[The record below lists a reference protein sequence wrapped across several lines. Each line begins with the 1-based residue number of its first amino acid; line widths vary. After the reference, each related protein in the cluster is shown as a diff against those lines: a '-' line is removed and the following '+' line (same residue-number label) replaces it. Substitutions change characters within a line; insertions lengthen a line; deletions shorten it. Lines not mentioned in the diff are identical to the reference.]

1 MLVPVFALPLATQ
14 LVIAVADG
22 GVPKLDVTP
31 SCRAAAAAATD
42 KGRLQTCIDS
52 EHKAR
57 DQLAKDWSTY
67 AADDRN
73 KCVNAAKGFSP
84 TYTELITCLE
94 MERDVRQA
102 RAQGPKEDAVAPK
115 NTKKL
120 RKKGD

>member
-1 MLVPVFALPLATQ
+1 VS
-14 LVIAVADG
+14 
-22 GVPKLDVTP
+22 P

-67 AADDRN
+67 AADERN

-94 MERDVRQA
+94 MERDLRQS
-102 RAQGPKEDAVAPK
+102 RAQGPKEDAVAPE
-115 NTKKL
+115 NAKKA
-120 RKKGD
+120 KKPRRSGD